1 MNLNPNI
8 QNASDFQSVINY
20 LMNFAPFN
28 KRPDKKVLA
37 AELELK
43 TDTLQKHCS
52 GRIRSDA
59 DFARDLIRAAS
70 ISSPDMALELISFFL
85 PEGFQVIRDQDV
97 KSGSHESKLTDLSI
111 IVGKVQERTSAAY
124 ENKKITRAEHRDICR
139 LACELKRKATEIEE
153 RVKGDIQ

>member
-8 QNASDFQSVINY
+8 QSASDFQSVINY
-20 LMNFAPFN
+20 LLNFAPYN
-28 KRPDKKVLA
+28 KRPDKKALA
-37 AELELK
+37 AEMELK
-43 TDTLQKHCS
+43 TDTIQKHCS

-70 ISSPDMALELISFFL
+70 ISSPSMALELIGFFL
-85 PEGFQVIRDQDV
+85 PEGFRVVRDRDI
-97 KSGSHESKLTDLSI
+97 KTGSHEAKLTDLSI

-124 ENKKITRAEHRDICR
+124 KDNKITRAEHRDICR

-153 RVKGDIQ
+153 KVKGDIQ